1 MDTEMVMT
9 IIGPDRPG
17 IVELL
22 ARIINQHDGNWLDS
36 RMSHLGG
43 QFAGILRIQVP
54 EAQKEA
60 LHEALTAL
68 QEQDLVIV
76 VRYEPVEA
84 EPVPLTSANLELVG
98 HDKPGIIREIS
109 QILSRH
115 SVNVEELHTDRTSAP
130 MCGEPLFTAHARLRV
145 PSPGALSALREDLEK
160 LAANLMVDIGLDET
174 ETSKPKEKE
183 AFCQ

>member
-22 ARIINQHDGNWLDS
+22 ARIINQHDGNWLES

-54 EAQKEA
+54 ESRKEA
-60 LHEALTAL
+60 LHEALTSL
-68 QEQDLVIV
+68 QEQNLVII

-84 EPVPLTSANLELVG
+84 EPVPLISADLELVG

-109 QILSRH
+109 QILSVH

-145 PSPGALSALREDLEK
+145 PHPESVALLRAALEE
-160 LAANLMVDIGLDET
+160 LAANLMVDISLDET
-174 ETSKPKEKE
+174 EASKPQTEG
-183 AFCQ
+183 ALG